1 MAVRV
6 STRVEGLSKLV
17 RQLEQLS
24 GDVED
29 VKDTMA
35 RIAKLGAQ
43 YASSFAPKL
52 SGALSSSIR
61 GNRAKARAVVTAGRA
76 ATPYAGVQNYG
87 WPKRNIPATSFM
99 QRADKKL
106 QPKALDLLDEGL
118 RKAIR
123 SRGLD

>member
-6 STRVEGLSKLV
+6 STRVEGLSKLIK
-17 RQLEQLS
+17 QLEGFS

-99 QRADKKL
+99 QRADTAL
-106 QPKALDLLDEGL
+106 QPRAITELDKALRDALS
-118 RKAIR
+118 A
-123 SRGLD
+123 RGLD